1 MSRPTEDALF
11 RRSGLT
17 PLQWE
22 LLCRLSWAPADALA
36 VADLTARRCDGWVFD
51 ALAVLVSLGYVEGGG
66 PGGRRNARGNPL
78 YAVTG
83 DGWKALRGEIVA
95 AVVLDTRRVRAA

>member
-1 MSRPTEDALF
+1 MIRPNDDALF

-22 LLCRLSWAPADALA
+22 LLCRISWAPADAVA
-36 VADLTARRCDGWVFD
+36 VADVTGRRCDGWVFD
-51 ALAVLVSLGYVEGGG
+51 ALAALVRLGYVEGGG
-66 PGGRRNARGNPL
+66 PGGRRNAKGNAL
-78 YAVTG
+78 TG

-95 AVVLDTRRVRAA
+95 AVVLDAGLARAA